1 MCHEGHRWIVI
12 LERKMNDTEI
22 MAELKRHLGM
32 WGAASIGIGAIIGA
46 GIFVLSGV
54 ASGLAGPAV
63 ILSFLIAG
71 LVALLTALSSAEL
84 SSFITE
90 AGGSYIYT
98 HKAFGKFWGFVVG
111 WMQSFDYIV
120 GASAISVGFAGYFV
134 YFAGIQPTAQNV
146 TIIVAVA
153 MPLVLTLINLRGIK
167 EASGTNNMLVLIKV
181 TALSLFIIVGLFFL
195 FSHGNYSNYHPF
207 FPKGVS
213 GMFSGAALIFFAFI
227 GFNTITM
234 IAEEVKDPE
243 KNVPRSLILAFL
255 ICTILYIGVSVVEVG
270 LVDWKIIGTSDA
282 PLELALRAATS
293 NIFLLKFV
301 SISAL
306 FATASATMASI
317 LGGSRAIFSMAR
329 QRVIPGLLARISK
342 NGVPTFAVL
351 ISGAAIVF
359 IIIVTKGDLQLI
371 ASIFN
376 FGTLMTF
383 FFINMS
389 LLQLRKKMPDAQ
401 RPFRVPLYPVT
412 PILGVISCFGLVFY
426 LKMNAIIAAGVWIVL
441 GLLVY
446 EYNKRREANPD

>member
-1 MCHEGHRWIVI
+1 
-12 LERKMNDTEI
+12 
-22 MAELKRHLGM
+22 MAELKRHLGL

-54 ASGLAGPAV
+54 ASGFAGPAV

-71 LVALLTALSSAEL
+71 LVAFLTALSSAEL

-90 AGGSYIYT
+90 SGGSYIYT
-98 HKAFGKFWGFVVG
+98 HKAFGKFWGFLVG

-134 YFAGIQPTAQNV
+134 YFAGIQATAQNV
-146 TIIVAVA
+146 IIIVAVA
-153 MPLVLTLINLRGIK
+153 MPLILTFINLRGIR
-167 EASGTNNMLVLIKV
+167 EASGTNNMLVLTKV
-181 TALSLFIIVGLFFL
+181 TALVLFIIVGLFFL
-195 FSHGNYSNYHPF
+195 VSHGNYSNYQPF
-207 FPKGVS
+207 YPKGFA
-213 GMFSGAALIFFAFI
+213 GMLSGAALIFFAFI
-227 GFNTITM
+227 GFNTITV

-255 ICTILYIGVSVVEVG
+255 ICTILYIGVAVVEVG
-270 LVDWKIIGTSDA
+270 LVNWKIIGTSNA
-282 PLELALRAATS
+282 PLELALGVATN
-293 NIFLLKFV
+293 NIYLLKFV

-317 LGGSRAIFSMAR
+317 LGGSRAVFSMAR
-329 QRVIPGLLARISK
+329 QGVIPGMLARISK
-342 NGVPTFAVL
+342 NGVPNFAVL
-351 ISGAAIVF
+351 ISGAAIAL
-359 IIIVTKGDLQLI
+359 IIIATKGNLELI

-389 LLQLRKKMPDAQ
+389 LLQLRKKIPEAN
-401 RPFRVPLYPVT
+401 RTFKVPFYPVV

-426 LKMNAIIAAGVWIVL
+426 LKANAIIAASVWIVI
-441 GLLVY
+441 GLIAY
-446 EYNKRREANPD
+446 EINKRRAANPD

>member
-1 MCHEGHRWIVI
+1 
-12 LERKMNDTEI
+12 

-32 WGAASIGIGAIIGA
+32 WGAASIGIGATIGA

-54 ASGLAGPAV
+54 ASGFAGPAV
-63 ILSFLIAG
+63 IVSFLIAG
-71 LVALLTALSSAEL
+71 LVVFLTALSSAEL

-98 HKAFGKFWGFVVG
+98 DKAFGKFWGFVVG

-120 GASAISVGFAGYFV
+120 GASAISVGFAGLFV
-134 YFAGIQPTAQNV
+134 YFAGISPTAENV

-167 EASGTNNMLVLIKV
+167 EVSGANNILVLIKV
-181 TALSLFIIVGLFFL
+181 TALALFIIVGLFFL

-207 FPKGVS
+207 FPTGFT
-213 GMFSGAALIFFAFI
+213 GMLSGAALIFFAFI

-234 IAEEVKDPE
+234 ISEEVKYPE

-255 ICTILYIGVSVVEVG
+255 ICTILYIGVAVVEVG
-270 LVDWKIIGTSDA
+270 IVDWKVIGTSDA
-282 PLELALRAATS
+282 PLELVLRAATS

-306 FATASATMASI
+306 FATASATMTSI

-329 QRVIPGLLARISK
+329 QRVIPGILAKISN
-342 NGVPTFAVL
+342 NGVPTNAVF
-351 ISGAAIVF
+351 ISGASIAL
-359 IIIVTKGDLQLI
+359 IIIATKGDLELI

-376 FGTLMTF
+376 FGTMMEF

-389 LLQLRKKMPDAQ
+389 LLQLRKK
-401 RPFRVPLYPVT
+401 RPEANRTFKVPLYPVT
-412 PILGVISCFGLVFY
+412 PILGVISCIGLVFY
-426 LKMNAIIAAGVWIVL
+426 LETNVIIAAGVWIAL
-441 GLLVY
+441 GLVAY
-446 EYNKRREANPD
+446 EYNKRREVIT

>member
-1 MCHEGHRWIVI
+1 
-12 LERKMNDTEI
+12 
-22 MAELKRHLGM
+22 MAELKRHLGL

-46 GIFVLSGV
+46 GIFVMSGV

-71 LVALLTALSSAEL
+71 VIAFFTALSSAEL

-120 GASAISVGFAGYFV
+120 GASAISVGFAGYFI
-134 YFAGIQPTAQNV
+134 YFAGIQQIAQN
-146 TIIVAVA
+146 IIIIAVV
-153 MPLVLTLINLRGIK
+153 MPLILVLINMIGIR
-167 EASGTNNMLVLIKV
+167 EAAGANNLLVGIKV
-181 TALSLFIIVGLFFL
+181 TALALFVIVGLFFL
-195 FSHGNYSNYHPF
+195 FSHGNFSNYHPF
-207 FPKGVS
+207 FPRGFA
-213 GMFSGAALIFFAFI
+213 GMLSGAALIFFAFI

-243 KNVPRSLILAFL
+243 RNVPRSLVFAFL
-255 ICTILYIGVSVVEVG
+255 ICTLLYIGVSVVEVG
-270 LVDWKIIGTSDA
+270 LVDWKIIGASDA
-282 PLELALRAATS
+282 PLDLALGFATN
-293 NIFLLKFV
+293 NIVLLKFV

-317 LGGSRAIFSMAR
+317 LGGSRAVFSMAR
-329 QRVIPGLLARISK
+329 QRVLPGMLAKISK
-342 NGVPTFAVL
+342 NGIPVNAVL
-351 ISGAAIVF
+351 INGFTIVL
-359 IIIVTKGDLQLI
+359 IVIVTKGDLQLI

-389 LLQLRKKMPDAQ
+389 LLMLRRKMPEAK
-401 RPFRVPLYPVT
+401 RTFKVPFYPIT
-412 PILGVISCFGLVFY
+412 PILGLISCFALVFY
-426 LKMNAIIAAGVWIVL
+426 LKTSAIIAAGVWIVL
-441 GLLVY
+441 GVVAY
-446 EYNKRREANPD
+446 EYNKRL

>member
-1 MCHEGHRWIVI
+1 M
-12 LERKMNDTEI
+12 ERKINSTEI

-54 ASGLAGPAV
+54 ASGFAGPAV

-71 LVALLTALSSAEL
+71 LVAFLTALSSAEL

-134 YFAGIQPTAQNV
+134 YFTGIPSTAQNV

-167 EASGTNNMLVLIKV
+167 EASGANNMLVLIKV
-181 TALSLFIIVGLFFL
+181 TALALFIIVGLFFL
-195 FSHGNYSNYHPF
+195 LSHVNFSNYHPF
-207 FPKGVS
+207 FPKGFA

-270 LVDWKIIGTSDA
+270 LVDWKVIGTSDA

-317 LGGSRAIFSMAR
+317 LGGSRAVFSMAR
-329 QRVIPGLLARISK
+329 QRVIPGILARISK

-351 ISGAAIVF
+351 ISGAAIAL

-389 LLQLRKKMPDAQ
+389 LLQLRKKMPKAN
-401 RPFRVPLYPVT
+401 RTFKVPLYPLT
-412 PILGVISCFGLVFY
+412 PILGLISCFALVFY
-426 LKMNAIIAAGVWIVL
+426 LKTNAIIAAGVWIAL
-441 GLLVY
+441 GLIAY
-446 EYNKRREANPD
+446 EYNKRREVNPD

>member
-1 MCHEGHRWIVI
+1 M
-12 LERKMNDTEI
+12 ERKINDTEI
-22 MAELKRHLGM
+22 MAKLKRHLGM

-54 ASGLAGPAV
+54 ASGFAGPAV

-71 LVALLTALSSAEL
+71 LVAFLTALSSAEL

-134 YFAGIQPTAQNV
+134 YFAGISQTAQNV
-146 TIIVAVA
+146 TVIIAVV
-153 MPLVLTLINLRGIK
+153 MPLFLTFINLRGIK
-167 EASGTNNMLVLIKV
+167 EASSTNNLLVGIKV
-181 TALSLFIIVGLFFL
+181 TALALFIIVGLFFL
-195 FSHGNYSNYHPF
+195 LSQGNFSNYHPF
-207 FPKGVS
+207 FPKGFA

-243 KNVPRSLILAFL
+243 KNVPMSLIMAFL
-255 ICTILYIGVSVVEVG
+255 ICTILYIGVAVVEVG
-270 LVDWKIIGTSDA
+270 LVDWKIIGISDA
-282 PLELALRAATS
+282 PLELALTAATS

-329 QRVIPGLLARISK
+329 QHVIPGVLSKISK
-342 NGVPTFAVL
+342 NGVPTNALL
-351 ISGAAIVF
+351 ISGAAITL

-389 LLQLRKKMPDAQ
+389 LLQLRKKMPEAN
-401 RPFRVPLYPVT
+401 RTFKVPFYPIT
-412 PILGVISCFGLVFY
+412 PILGVISCFALVFY
-426 LKMNAIIAAGVWIVL
+426 LRSNAIIAAGVWIAL
-441 GLLVY
+441 GLIAY
-446 EYNKRREANPD
+446 EYNKRLESKSGLEDK

>member
-1 MCHEGHRWIVI
+1 
-12 LERKMNDTEI
+12 LEREKNNTKI

-54 ASGLAGPAV
+54 ASGFAGPAV

-71 LVALLTALSSAEL
+71 LVAFLTALSSAEL

-134 YFAGIQPTAQNV
+134 YFAGISPTAQNV
-146 TIIVAVA
+146 TIMVAVA
-153 MPLVLTLINLRGIK
+153 MPLVLTLINLKGIK
-167 EASGTNNMLVLIKV
+167 EASGANNLLVGIKV
-181 TALSLFIIVGLFFL
+181 TALALFIIVGLVFL
-195 FSHGNYSNYHPF
+195 FSSGNYSNYHPF
-207 FPKGVS
+207 FPKGVP
-213 GMFSGAALIFFAFI
+213 GMLSGAALIFFAFI

-243 KNVPRSLILAFL
+243 KNVPRSLIMAFL

-270 LVDWKIIGTSDA
+270 LVDWKVIGTSDA
-282 PLELALRAATS
+282 PLELALRVATS
-293 NIFLLKFV
+293 NILLLKFV

-317 LGGSRAIFSMAR
+317 LGGSRAVFSMAR
-329 QRVIPGLLARISK
+329 QSVLPALLARISK
-342 NGVPTFAVL
+342 NGVPTNAVL
-351 ISGAAIVF
+351 INGIVIAL
-359 IIIVTKGDLQLI
+359 IIVVTKGDLQLI

-389 LLQLRKKMPDAQ
+389 LLQLRKKMPEAI
-401 RPFRVPLYPVT
+401 RTFRVPFYPFT
-412 PILGVISCFGLVFY
+412 PILGLISCFGLLFY
-426 LKMNAIIAAGVWIVL
+426 LKTNAIIAAGVWIAL
-441 GLLVY
+441 GLVAY
-446 EYNKRREANPD
+446 EYNKRREVDPY

>member
-1 MCHEGHRWIVI
+1 
-12 LERKMNDTEI
+12 

-54 ASGLAGPAV
+54 ASGYAGPAV

-71 LVALLTALSSAEL
+71 LVAFLTALSSAEL

-98 HKAFGKFWGFVVG
+98 HKAFGNFWGFVVG

-120 GASAISVGFAGYFV
+120 GASAISVGFAGYFI
-134 YFAGIQPTAQNV
+134 YFAGIPQTAQNV
-146 TIIVAVA
+146 IIIVAVA
-153 MPLVLTLINLRGIK
+153 MPLVLTLINLKGIK
-167 EASGTNNMLVLIKV
+167 EASGTNNLLVGIKV
-181 TALSLFIIVGLFFL
+181 IALALFIIVGLVFL
-195 FSHGNYSNYHPF
+195 ISHGNFSHYQPF

-213 GMFSGAALIFFAFI
+213 GMISGAALIFFAFI

-234 IAEEVKDPE
+234 ISEEVKNPE
-243 KNVPRSLILAFL
+243 KNVPRSLIVAFVL
-255 ICTILYIGVSVVEVG
+255 CTMLYIGVSVVEVG
-270 LVDWKIIGTSDA
+270 LVDWKVIGTSDA
-282 PLELALRAATS
+282 PLELALGVATS

-317 LGGSRAIFSMAR
+317 LGGSRAVFSMAR
-329 QRVIPGLLARISK
+329 QHVIPGILARISK
-342 NGVPTFAVL
+342 NGVPTNAVL
-351 ISGAAIVF
+351 INGVVIAL
-359 IIIVTKGDLQLI
+359 IIIATKGDLQLI

-376 FGTLMTF
+376 FGTLLTF

-389 LLQLRKKMPDAQ
+389 LLQLRKTMPEAT
-401 RPFRVPLYPVT
+401 RPFKVPLYPFT
-412 PILGVISCFGLVFY
+412 PILGLISCFGLLFY
-426 LKMNAIIAAGVWIVL
+426 LKTSAIFAAGVWIAL
-441 GLLVY
+441 GVVAY
-446 EYNKRREANPD
+446 EYNKRRIVNPS

>member
-1 MCHEGHRWIVI
+1 
-12 LERKMNDTEI
+12 

-54 ASGLAGPAV
+54 ASGFAGPAV

-71 LVALLTALSSAEL
+71 LVAFLTALSSAEL

-134 YFAGIQPTAQNV
+134 YFAGISPTAQNV

-181 TALSLFIIVGLFFL
+181 TALTLFIIVGLFFL
-195 FSHGNYSNYHPF
+195 LSHGNFSNYHPF
-207 FPKGVS
+207 FPKGFA
-213 GMFSGAALIFFAFI
+213 GMLSGAALIFFAFI

-243 KNVPRSLILAFL
+243 KNVPKSLISAFL
-255 ICTILYIGVSVVEVG
+255 ICTFLYIGVAVVEVG
-270 LVDWKIIGTSDA
+270 LVDWKVIGTSSA
-282 PLELALRAATS
+282 PLELALGVATS
-293 NIFLLKFV
+293 NIFFLKFV

-317 LGGSRAIFSMAR
+317 LGGSRAVFSMAR
-329 QRVIPGLLARISK
+329 QRVIPGILSSVSK
-342 NGVPTFAVL
+342 NGVPINAVL
-351 ISGAAIVF
+351 INGVAIAL
-359 IIIVTKGDLQLI
+359 IIIATKGDLQLI

-389 LLQLRKKMPDAQ
+389 LLKLRKKMPEAN
-401 RPFRVPLYPVT
+401 RTFKVPLYPVT
-412 PILGVISCFGLVFY
+412 PILGVISCLALVFY
-426 LKMNAIIAAGVWIVL
+426 LKMNAIIAAGVWIGL
-441 GLLVY
+441 GLIAY
-446 EYNKRREANPD
+446 EYNKIRAHEK

>member
-1 MCHEGHRWIVI
+1 
-12 LERKMNDTEI
+12 
-22 MAELKRHLGM
+22 MAELKRHLGL

-54 ASGLAGPAV
+54 ASGFAGPAV

-71 LVALLTALSSAEL
+71 IVALLTALSSAEL

-134 YFAGIQPTAQNV
+134 YFAGIPPTAQNV

-167 EASGTNNMLVLIKV
+167 EASGTNNLLVGIKV
-181 TALSLFIIVGLFFL
+181 TALSLFIIVGLVFL
-195 FSHGNYSNYHPF
+195 FSHGNFSNYHPF
-207 FPKGVS
+207 FPKGFA
-213 GMFSGAALIFFAFI
+213 GMLSGAALIFFAFI

-243 KNVPRSLILAFL
+243 KNVPRSLIFAFL
-255 ICTILYIGVSVVEVG
+255 ICTVLYIGVSVVEVG

-282 PLELALRAATS
+282 PLELALGVATS

-317 LGGSRAIFSMAR
+317 LGGSRAVFSMAR
-329 QRVIPGLLARISK
+329 QRVIPDILARISK
-342 NGVPTFAVL
+342 NGVPINAVL
-351 ISGAAIVF
+351 INGVAIAL

-389 LLQLRKKMPDAQ
+389 LLQLRKKMPEAK
-401 RPFRVPLYPVT
+401 RTFKVPFYPIT
-412 PILGVISCFGLVFY
+412 PILGLISCFALVFY
-426 LKMNAIIAAGVWIVL
+426 LKTNAIIAAGVWIAL
-441 GLLVY
+441 GMIAY
-446 EYNKRREANPD
+446 EYNKRRYRES

>member
-1 MCHEGHRWIVI
+1 
-12 LERKMNDTEI
+12 

-54 ASGLAGPAV
+54 ASGFAGPAV
-63 ILSFLIAG
+63 IISFLIAG
-71 LVALLTALSSAEL
+71 IVAFFTALSSAEL

-98 HKAFGKFWGFVVG
+98 HKAFGEFWGFIVG

-134 YFAGIQPTAQNV
+134 YFAGILPTAQNV
-146 TIIVAVA
+146 TVIVAVA
-153 MPLVLTLINLRGIK
+153 MPLILTLINLRGIR
-167 EASGTNNMLVLIKV
+167 EASGTNNLLVVIKI
-181 TALSLFIIVGLFFL
+181 TALALFIITGLVFL
-195 FSHGNYSNYHPF
+195 FSQGNFSNYHPF
-207 FPKGVS
+207 FPRGFA
-213 GMFSGAALIFFAFI
+213 GMLSGAALIFFAFI
-227 GFNTITM
+227 GFNTITV

-243 KNVPRSLILAFL
+243 KNVPRSLIVAFL
-255 ICTILYIGVSVVEVG
+255 ICTVLYIGVSVAEVG
-270 LVDWKIIGTSDA
+270 LVKWNVIGTSAA
-282 PLELALRAATS
+282 PLELALGAATS

-329 QRVIPGLLARISK
+329 QRVIPGVLAGVSK
-342 NGVPTFAVL
+342 NGVPTSAVL
-351 ISGAAIVF
+351 ISGTAIVM
-359 IIIVTKGDLQLI
+359 IILVTKGDLQLI

-389 LLQLRKKMPDAQ
+389 LLQLRKKMPEAA
-401 RPFRVPLYPVT
+401 RSFNVPFYPITPL
-412 PILGVISCFGLVFY
+412 LGVVSCFALIFY
-426 LKMNAIIAAGVWIVL
+426 LKTNAIAAASIWIGSGVV
-441 GLLVY
+441 VY
-446 EYNKRREANPD
+446 EFNKRRQLKSDAVH

>member
-1 MCHEGHRWIVI
+1 
-12 LERKMNDTEI
+12 
-22 MAELKRHLGM
+22 MAELKRHLGL

-46 GIFVLSGV
+46 GIFVMSGV

-71 LVALLTALSSAEL
+71 VVAFFTALSSAEL

-120 GASAISVGFAGYFV
+120 GASAISVGFAGYFI
-134 YFAGIQPTAQNV
+134 YFAGIQQIAQN
-146 TIIVAVA
+146 IIIIAVV
-153 MPLVLTLINLRGIK
+153 MPLILVLINMIGIR
-167 EASGTNNMLVLIKV
+167 EASGANNLLVGIKV
-181 TALSLFIIVGLFFL
+181 TALALFVIVGLFFL
-195 FSHGNYSNYHPF
+195 FSHGNFSNYHPF
-207 FPKGVS
+207 FPRGFA
-213 GMFSGAALIFFAFI
+213 GMLSGAALIFFAFI

-243 KNVPRSLILAFL
+243 RNVPRSLVFAFL
-255 ICTILYIGVSVVEVG
+255 ICTLLYIGVSVVEVG
-270 LVDWKIIGTSDA
+270 LVDWKIIGASYA
-282 PLELALRAATS
+282 PLDLALGFATN
-293 NIFLLKFV
+293 NIVLLKFV

-317 LGGSRAIFSMAR
+317 LGGSRAVFSMAR
-329 QRVIPGLLARISK
+329 QRVLPGMLAKISK
-342 NGVPTFAVL
+342 NGIPVNAVL
-351 ISGAAIVF
+351 INGFTIVL
-359 IIIVTKGDLQLI
+359 IVIVTKGDLQLI

-389 LLQLRKKMPDAQ
+389 LLMLRRKMPEAK
-401 RPFRVPLYPVT
+401 RTFKVPFYPIT
-412 PILGVISCFGLVFY
+412 PILGLISCFALVFY
-426 LKMNAIIAAGVWIVL
+426 LKTSAIIAAGVWIVL
-441 GLLVY
+441 GVVAY
-446 EYNKRREANPD
+446 EYNKRL

>member
-1 MCHEGHRWIVI
+1 MTVLR
-12 LERKMNDTEI
+12 
-22 MAELKRHLGM
+22 RHLGM

-71 LVALLTALSSAEL
+71 IVAFLTALSSAEL

-98 HKAFGKFWGFVVG
+98 HMAFGKFWGFVVG

-120 GASAISVGFAGYFV
+120 GASAISVGFAGYFA
-134 YFAGIQPTAQNV
+134 YFARIPASAQNV
-146 TIIVAVA
+146 IIFVAVL
-153 MPLVLTLINLRGIK
+153 MPLTLTLINLRGIR
-167 EASGTNNMLVLIKV
+167 EASSTNNLL
-181 TALSLFIIVGLFFL
+181 VGLKVAALAVFVAAGAFFL
-195 FSHGNYSNYHPF
+195 LSQGQFSNYHPF
-207 FPKGVS
+207 FPLGFA

-227 GFNTITM
+227 GFNTITV

-243 KNVPRSLILAFL
+243 KNAPRSLILAFL
-255 ICTILYIGVSVVEVG
+255 ICTILYLGVSVVEVG
-270 LVDWKIIGTSDA
+270 LVNWKIIGTSDA
-282 PLELALRAATS
+282 PLELALRAATN
-293 NIFLLKFV
+293 NIILLEFV

-317 LGGSRAIFSMAR
+317 LGGSRAVFSMAR
-329 QRVIPGLLARISK
+329 QRVIPGILAKISK
-342 NGVPTFAVL
+342 NGSPTYSVFV
-351 ISGAAIVF
+351 SGAAIAL
-359 IIIVTKGDLQLI
+359 IIIATKGNLELI

-389 LLQLRKKMPDAQ
+389 LLELRKKMPGAK
-401 RPFRVPLYPVT
+401 RTFRVPLYPIT
-412 PILGVISCFGLVFY
+412 PILGVISCFALVFY
-426 LKMNAIIAAGVWIVL
+426 LKMNAILAAGIWIGL
-441 GLLVY
+441 GFVVF
-446 EYNKRREANPD
+446 EYNRRNASNKKEPF